1 MSLRLVQIHNYIV
14 QTMKL
19 HEKYKFKMKGCR
31 SKVEEDYQ
39 PGQSTKHHLVW
50 GLYSADRHNQGK
62 KILAH
67 LVAVHDS
74 AVAGYNSAE
83 PGYNSA
89 LAGYNS
95 VVSHGLND

>member
-1 MSLRLVQIHNYIV
+1 
-14 QTMKL
+14 MKL

-31 SKVEEDYQ
+31 SKVKKDYQ

-62 KILAH
+62 EILVH
-67 LVAVHDS
+67 LV
-74 AVAGYNSAE
+74 VA
-83 PGYNSA
+83 GYNSA

-95 VVSHGLND
+95 ALAGYNLVVSHGLND